1 MCDNITNYDQSGTL
15 NENSFKS
22 KSCLDI
28 QSLQYSNNS
37 KNDILYKNIYG
48 EYSWQKTDEIFPY
61 KLTCRK
67 CNIFPSLIINN
78 DNKIDS
84 ECNCCLQK
92 NMDAKYF
99 LNNFLVRENSYIGI
113 ESNLLLKNHCFCSIH
128 LEKYIYYCVDCYVNL
143 CEKCVSKSSSHYY
156 DLKIFLNNK
165 EINEKISKIL
175 KFINDTK
182 DIYDEELG
190 YILKVIKLVL
200 ISHKI
205 SPNYNVYKSI
215 NNIHNFIQKKINNE
229 HNQIN
234 NINNIKQNICSE
246 KNIFKLIKVRHP
258 DELKKTN
265 DLIYSIN
272 FNINNFNNLNKFT
285 ELFNNKEL
293 TYLKYLYLSDC
304 HISDVKPLLYLNIP
318 NLVELDL
325 SLNFINDEYIYI
337 FEHKKFHNL
346 KLLNLFG
353 NHFHNAK
360 LFQCFKKY
368 KQLEELMLGQNET
381 NKSLI
386 DIKNIDVKFEITTK
400 EIGLTRGV
408 FSNDSINSISH
419 FIFHNLE
426 ILYLS
431 GNNICSL
438 DFVKYLKNVNLK
450 ELWLTSNLITDFM
463 PLIQLRTLEKILLN
477 KNPISNM
484 SNLKKF
490 TEELHHLNLIDFRD
504 TKIDINDKYNVFIR
518 KQVEK
523 KIKLKFE

>member
-1 MCDNITNYDQSGTL
+1 M
-15 NENSFKS
+15 
-22 KSCLDI
+22 
-28 QSLQYSNNS
+28 
-37 KNDILYKNIYG
+37 
-48 EYSWQKTDEIFPY
+48 
-61 KLTCRK
+61 
-67 CNIFPSLIINN
+67 
-78 DNKIDS
+78 
-84 ECNCCLQK
+84 
-92 NMDAKYF
+92 
-99 LNNFLVRENSYIGI
+99 
-113 ESNLLLKNHCFCSIH
+113 
-128 LEKYIYYCVDCYVNL
+128 
-143 CEKCVSKSSSHYY
+143 
-156 DLKIFLNNK
+156 
-165 EINEKISKIL
+165 
-175 KFINDTK
+175 NDTK
-182 DIYDEELG
+182 DNYDEELS

-205 SPNYNVYKSI
+205 YPNYNVYSSI
-215 NNIHNFIQKKINNE
+215 NNIHDFIQKKMNNE
-229 HNQIN
+229 PDQIN
-234 NINNIKQNICSE
+234 NICSE

-325 SLNFINDEYIYI
+325 SLNYINDEYIYI

-477 KNPISNM
+477 KNPISDIK
-484 SNLKKF
+484 NLKKF
-490 TEELHHLNLIDFRD
+490 TEELHNNNVCIIFLIF
-504 TKIDINDKYNVFIR
+504 
-518 KQVEK
+518 K
-523 KIKLKFE
+523 KVYLT